1 MDTKLASDQEQV
13 ADLRLSAVLDALDGA
28 AIQAGQLRQPLLR
41 EVQVHPLDA
50 HAVADRP
57 SGVTD
62 PLVVCGLHDSHASL
76 KIILCPQ
83 QICGIL

>member
-1 MDTKLASDQEQV
+1 MDTKLASDQQQV
-13 ADLRLSAVLDALDGA
+13 AGLRLSAVLDALDGA

-41 EVQVHPLDA
+41 EVQVQPLDA
-50 HAVADRP
+50 HTVADCP

-83 QICGIL
+83 QVCGIL